1 MADDEQNLSELLEQ
15 EGLDRETLRT
25 VLASIHPVDLAEL
38 LDDADLDGRVKV
50 FEVLDSD
57 VAAQVLAAMPHNYK
71 VELVDKIG
79 EEKLGSVIDKMPDN
93 AVADIIDHL
102 PLHKEK
108 RVLSG
113 VEAEK
118 AADIAALRQY
128 PPNSAGGRMTRNFVT
143 VNEDTSAREI
153 IKQIQGAVD
162 PHTVD
167 FIYVTDDQGHL
178 KGISSLARLMLHKPD
193 EKVGS
198 FMRKE
203 ISFVGPS
210 TDQEEVARLAQKY
223 RIRAVPVVDADMKML
238 GVVTLQ
244 DIVEVIQQEA
254 SEDMHKMAGSVVA
267 DSLHTPTFQRY
278 KMRLPWILLTLGGE
292 LSIAVIISKVFGNT
306 LEKAAILSAFMPAI
320 TAAGGNVGLQCTTLI
335 VRGLGMGTI
344 KFTQLMKILATE
356 LKLGMLLGVT
366 CGIAAAGAAAIIEH
380 NHPLSVVLKLG
391 LAVFLAMVSAT
402 GATSIVGS
410 LEPLVLHRFKLD
422 PATACGPFVTMFN
435 DIFGTTVYFLI
446 ATLLNFTTTAA
457 AIAPGSSG
465 TAGH

>member
-1 MADDEQNLSELLEQ
+1 MPEDAPNLEEGL
-15 EGLDRETLRT
+15 EGLDREALRA
-25 VLASIHPVDLAEL
+25 VLPTIHPVDLAEY
-38 LDDADLDGRVKV
+38 LDDVDLDHRVRI
-50 FEVLDSD
+50 FELLEPEA
-57 VAAQVLAAMPHNYK
+57 AAQTLAAMPHDYK

-79 EEKLGSVIDKMPDN
+79 EEKLGAVIDKMPDN
-93 AVADIIDHL
+93 AVADIMDHL
-102 PLHKEK
+102 PLHKAK
-108 RVLSG
+108 GVLSR
-113 VEAEK
+113 VETEK
-118 AADIAALRQY
+118 AADIQALRQY
-128 PPNSAGGRMTRNFVT
+128 PASSAGGRMTRNFVT
-143 VNEDTSAREI
+143 VPESTTAREVV
-153 IKQIQGAVD
+153 QRIQGAVD

-167 FIYVTDDQGHL
+167 FVYIVDAQGRL
-178 KGISSLARLMLHKPD
+178 KGISSLARLMLHKPE
-193 EKVGS
+193 EKVGD

-203 ISFVGPS
+203 FSFVGPS

-223 RIRAVPVVDADMKML
+223 RIRAVPVVDADMRMI

-344 KFTQLMKILATE
+344 KFAQLAKILLTE

-366 CGIAAAGAAAIIEH
+366 CGVAAAGAAALIEY
-380 NHPLSVVLKLG
+380 NRPPAVVAKLG

-410 LEPLVLHRFKLD
+410 LEPLVLHRFKFD

-435 DIFGTTVYFLI
+435 DIFGTSVYFLI
-446 ATLLNFTTTAA
+446 ATLLDFTTK
-457 AIAPGSSG
+457 
-465 TAGH
+465 

>member
-167 FIYVTDDQGHL
+167 FIYVTDEHNRLQ
-178 KGISSLARLMLHKPD
+178 GISSLARLMLHKPD
-193 EKVGS
+193 EKIGD

-203 ISFVGPS
+203 ISVVGPA

-223 RIRAVPVVDADMKML
+223 RIRAVPVVDADMKLM

-244 DIVEVIQQEA
+244 DIVEVIQHEA
-254 SEDMHKMAGSVVA
+254 SEDMHKMAGSVNV
-267 DSLHTPTFQRY
+267 DSLDQPTMRRY
-278 KMRLPWILLTLGGE
+278 GRRLPWLLLTLAGE
-292 LSIAVIISKVFGNT
+292 MGIAVAIATLFRET
-306 LEKAAILSAFMPAI
+306 LERAAILSAFMPAI
-320 TAAGGNVGLQCTTLI
+320 AATGGNVGLQSTTLI
-335 VRGLGMGTI
+335 VRGLGTGSIRMSQFVKVVFTELRLGTI
-344 KFTQLMKILATE
+344 
-356 LKLGMLLGVT
+356 LGVT
-366 CGIAAAGAAAIIEH
+366 CGIAAAGVAMMIEH
-380 NHPLSVVLKLG
+380 GHQSVLKLG
-391 LAVFLAMVSAT
+391 LAVFLAMISAT
-402 GATSIVGS
+402 MATSLGGAMT
-410 LEPLVLHRFKLD
+410 PMVLQRLKKD
-422 PATACGPFVTMFN
+422 PAIACGPFVTMFN
-435 DIFGTTVYFLI
+435 DLFGTSVYFTI
-446 ATLLNFTTTAA
+446 ATVLSF
-457 AIAPGSSG
+457 
-465 TAGH
+465 

>member
-1 MADDEQNLSELLEQ
+1 VADDTPQADKGL
-15 EGLDRETLRT
+15 EGLDRDALKAALPT
-25 VLASIHPVDLAEL
+25 IHPVDLAEY
-38 LDDADLDGRVKV
+38 LDDVDLEERVRI
-50 FEVLDSD
+50 FEMLDPAA
-57 VAAQVLAAMPHNYK
+57 AAQTLTAMPHDYR

-79 EEKLGSVIDKMPDN
+79 EEKLGAVIDKMPDN

-108 RVLSG
+108 GVLSK
-113 VEAEK
+113 VETEK
-118 AADIAALRQY
+118 AADIQALRQY
-128 PPNSAGGRMTRNFVT
+128 PANSAGGRMTRNFVT
-143 VNEDTSAREI
+143 VPEHTSAREVI
-153 IKQIQGAVD
+153 QQIQGAVD

-167 FIYVTDDQGHL
+167 FIYIVDPQGRL
-178 KGISSLARLMLHKPD
+178 KGISSLARLMLHKAD
-193 EKVGS
+193 EKVGD

-203 ISFVGPS
+203 ISFVGPT

-223 RIRAVPVVDADMKML
+223 RIRAVPVVDADMKMI

-244 DIVEVIQQEA
+244 DIVEVIQHEA
-254 SEDMHKMAGSVVA
+254 SEDMHKMAGSEVA
-267 DSLHTPTFQRY
+267 DSLHTPTLKRY

-292 LSIAVIISKVFGNT
+292 LSIALIITKVFGNT

-344 KFTQLMKILATE
+344 KFAQLMKILLTE
-356 LKLGMLLGVT
+356 LKLGMLLGIT
-366 CGIAAAGAAAIIEH
+366 CGVAAAAAAALIEH
-380 NHPLSVVLKLG
+380 NHPPVVVAKLG

-446 ATLLNFTTTAA
+446 ATILDFTTATAA
-457 AIAPGSSG
+457 LPSGASSG
-465 TAGH
+465 H

>member
-1 MADDEQNLSELLEQ
+1 MSEENPSLAELLEQ
-15 EGLDRETLRT
+15 EGLDRDTLRT
-25 VLASIHPVDLAEL
+25 VLASVHPVDLAEA
-38 LDDADLDGRVKV
+38 LDDVELDDRVRI
-50 FEVLDSD
+50 FEVLEAD
-57 VAAQVLAAMPHNYK
+57 VAAQVLAAMPHDYK
-71 VELVDKIG
+71 VELVDRIG
-79 EEKLGSVIDKMPDN
+79 EEKLGGIIDRMPDN
-93 AVADIIDHL
+93 AIADILDHL
-102 PLHKEK
+102 PHHKEK
-108 RVLSG
+108 QVLSK
-113 VEAEK
+113 VDTNRAV
-118 AADIAALRQY
+118 DLQVLRQY
-128 PPNSAGGRMTRNFVT
+128 PPHSAGCRMTRNFVA
-143 VNEDTSAREI
+143 VPANTSARQI
-153 IKQIQGAVD
+153 IEQIQGAVD

-167 FIYVTDDQGHL
+167 FIYVTDEHDRLQ
-178 KGISSLARLMLHKPD
+178 GISSLARLMLHKPD
-193 EKVGS
+193 EKIGD

-203 ISFVGPS
+203 ISFVGPT
-210 TDQEEVARLAQKY
+210 TDQEEVAQLAQKY

-267 DSLHTPTFQRY
+267 DTMHTPTFKRY

-292 LSIAVIISKVFGNT
+292 LSIAVIISKLFGNT

-320 TAAGGNVGLQCTTLI
+320 TATGGNVGLQCTTLI

-344 KFTQLMKILATE
+344 KFSQLMKILMTE
-356 LKLGMLLGVT
+356 LRLGMLLGVT
-366 CGIAAAGAAAIIEH
+366 CGVAAAAAAALIEH
-380 NHPLSVVLKLG
+380 QHPALVIAKLG

-446 ATLLNFTTTAA
+446 ATLLDFTTK
-457 AIAPGSSG
+457 
-465 TAGH
+465 